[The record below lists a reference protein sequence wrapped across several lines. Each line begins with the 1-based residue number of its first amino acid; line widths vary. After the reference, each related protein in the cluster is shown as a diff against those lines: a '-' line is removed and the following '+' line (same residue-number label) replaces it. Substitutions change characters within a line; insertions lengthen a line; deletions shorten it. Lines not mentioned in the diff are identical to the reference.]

1 MDSITPVEQKSIE
14 FYGETLI
21 AVRDTQGRIW
31 LPIRRLCEA
40 IGVNLQGQLDR
51 VERDPVLREEVQS
64 VSVTLTDGRAFEMSC
79 LPLKYVRAWLFG
91 INAGRVRPE
100 VKDKLIHYQREVIEI
115 IDRHFSRPVPTGG
128 MDERIMEAMRDN
140 ALQQA
145 KLWEVMIDEQRRLR
159 AAEVL
164 LQEVDDRLGDHDR
177 QLDDH
182 AHALNELR
190 ALQSQQNLL
199 LSKFNDVI
207 RLLPA
212 PSEGISPA
220 QKSVIKE
227 LVDDVVAA
235 AQEKG
240 IRLGQGRNDYP
251 AVWAALKSRFDVAK
265 YDELTV
271 AQFEGCVTWLK
282 QWKSRLVEQ

>member
-1 MDSITPVEQKSIE
+1 MANITPIEQKSVE

-21 AVRDTQGRIW
+21 ALRDTQGTIW

-51 VERDPVLREEVQS
+51 VERDPVLREESQS
-64 VSVTLTDGRAFEMSC
+64 VSVTLTDGRVFEMSC

-91 INAGRVRPE
+91 INASRVRPQ
-100 VKDKLIHYQREVIEI
+100 VRDKLIQYQREVIEI
-115 IDRHFSRPVPTGG
+115 IDRHFSRPVPTG

-145 KLWEVMIDEQRRLR
+145 KLWEVMIEEQRRLR
-159 AAEVL
+159 AAEAL
-164 LQEVDDRLGDHDR
+164 LQEMDDRLGDHDR

-190 ALQSQQNLL
+190 SLQNQQSLL
-199 LSKFNDVI
+199 LTKFNDAI
-207 RLLPA
+207 HLLPA
-212 PSEGISPA
+212 PSDVINPV

-251 AVWAALKSRFDVAK
+251 AVWAALKHRFEVAK

-271 AQFEGCVTWLK
+271 AQYDACVTWLK
-282 QWKSRLVEQ
+282 QWKTRLST

>member
-1 MDSITPVEQKSIE
+1 VGTISPIEQKSIE

-21 AVRDTQGRIW
+21 ALRDTQGTIW
-31 LPIRRLCEA
+31 LPVRRLCEA
-40 IGVNLQGQLDR
+40 IGVTIQGQLSKIND
-51 VERDPVLREEVQS
+51 DPVMREQIAPFP
-64 VSVTLTDGRAFEMSC
+64 VTLPDGRTYEMEC
-79 LPLKYVRAWLFG
+79 LSLRFVRAWLFSV
-91 INAGRVRPE
+91 NANRVRPQ
-100 VKDKLIHYQREVIEI
+100 VRDKLIQYQREVIEI
-115 IDRHFSRPVPTGG
+115 IDRHFSRPGPTG

-145 KLWEVMIDEQRRLR
+145 KLWEVMIEEQRRLR
-159 AAEVL
+159 AAEEL
-164 LQEVDDRLGDHDR
+164 LQEMDDRLGDHDR

-190 ALQSQQNLL
+190 SLQSQQSLL
-199 LSKFNDVI
+199 LTRFNDAI

-212 PSEGISPA
+212 PSDVITPA

-240 IRLGQGRNDYP
+240 IRLGHGRNDYP
-251 AVWAALKSRFDVAK
+251 AVWAALKLRFEVAK

-271 AQFEGCVTWLK
+271 AQFDACVTWLK
-282 QWKSRLVEQ
+282 QWKTRLVTT